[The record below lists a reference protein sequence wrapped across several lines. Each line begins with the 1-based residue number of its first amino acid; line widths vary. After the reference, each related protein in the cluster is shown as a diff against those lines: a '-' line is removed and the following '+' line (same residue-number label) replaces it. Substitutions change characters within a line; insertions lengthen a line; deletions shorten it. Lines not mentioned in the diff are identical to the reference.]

1 MDRERR
7 LCGGLRA
14 LFWGTILWVVGIPSI
29 SLGGVETPSSVLGN
43 QLAEL
48 AGVGLLLYGLVRI
61 HAEATRPW
69 IQGVLLLSVFAWLA
83 DAANRVTEILP
94 TPALLGGDW
103 VGTPYVLLMIGLLPA
118 FCMAMGKLSRDL
130 GLKDVP
136 RSWRRATW
144 FAMAFLLG
152 GASIIA
158 LILFSEATGSE
169 SSGVGAG
176 TGQDGSAEVR
186 VEEVGGAPVD
196 VELGQN
202 PRAGAGFCILL
213 LIGLF
218 S

>member
-1 MDRERR
+1 
-7 LCGGLRA
+7 
-14 LFWGTILWVVGIPSI
+14 
-29 SLGGVETPSSVLGN
+29 
-43 QLAEL
+43 
-48 AGVGLLLYGLVRI
+48 
-61 HAEATRPW
+61 
-69 IQGVLLLSVFAWLA
+69 
-83 DAANRVTEILP
+83 
-94 TPALLGGDW
+94 
-103 VGTPYVLLMIGLLPA
+103 MIGLLPA

-202 PRAGAGFCILL
+202 PLAGAGFCILL

-218 S
+218 SWIQFLIAVHRTRRAVQEQGLTLDYAQVME